1 MPKLEKRLNILKKEI
16 SKFDN
21 WFKRVLLREKSAIYA
36 HKKNEMNNK
45 FDEYYR
51 FLEALKSYD
60 MITLQD
66 VKQSINEINEKR
78 AKEEEE
84 LFKAIWQD

>member
-1 MPKLEKRLNILKKEI
+1 MPKMEKRLNILKQEI

-36 HKKNEMNNK
+36 HKKNEMNHK

-60 MITLQD
+60 MITHQD
-66 VKQSINEINEKR
+66 IKQSINEINEKR

-84 LFKAIWQD
+84 LVKAIWHD

>member
-1 MPKLEKRLNILKKEI
+1 MPKLKPRLIILKQEI

-36 HKKNEMNNK
+36 HKKNELNYK
-45 FDEYYR
+45 FDQYHR
-51 FLEALKSYD
+51 FLDALESYD

-66 VKQSINEINEKR
+66 FNQSLNEINQKR
-78 AKEEEE
+78 IKEEED
-84 LFKAIWQD
+84 LAKTIWQD

>member
-66 VKQSINEINEKR
+66 VKQSLNEINEKR

>member
-1 MPKLEKRLNILKKEI
+1 MPKLEKRLNILKQEI

-36 HKKNEMNNK
+36 HKKNEMNYK
-45 FDEYYR
+45 FDEYHR
-51 FLEALKSYD
+51 FLKALKSYD
-60 MITLQD
+60 MITHQD

-84 LFKAIWQD
+84 LVKAIWHD

>member
-1 MPKLEKRLNILKKEI
+1 MPKRKQRLIILKQEI

-36 HKKNEMNNK
+36 HKKNELNYK
-45 FDEYYR
+45 FDQYHR

-60 MITLQD
+60 MITVQD
-66 VKQSINEINEKR
+66 VNQSLNEINQKR
-78 AKEEEE
+78 IKEEED
-84 LFKAIWQD
+84 LAKTIWKE